1 MALLNDDRLVSGSD
15 DKTFKVW
22 NYKTGALLKTLTWHT
37 GSVMSLAVLDE
48 TRLLTGSDDASM
60 ILWNTS
66 DWSQMRR
73 FKFKSKRIK
82 RNVKIR
88 RLNSYFNI
96 FILNKHY

>member
-22 NYKTGALLKTLTWHT
+22 NYKTGALLKTITWHT
-37 GSVMSLAVLDE
+37 GGVMSLAVLDE

-60 ILWNTS
+60 ILWNTN

-73 FKFKSKRIK
+73 FKFKSNIW
-82 RNVKIR
+82 
-88 RLNSYFNI
+88 RLNMYFNV
-96 FILNKHY
+96 FV